1 MAEMEVIIIAV
12 VVIAAVDEMIMAH
25 SNLEEAETK
34 AAMANNLEEVETKAD
49 MEEAEGEVMVMV
61 NKVVEVEVEMH
72 KVIQIREEDR
82 VVMTKVV
89 GDEVITEGDK
99 HPKQNQVVMNS
110 RAMEVVSK
118 AVTVVAN
125 NHNSI
130 RNTELS

>member
-82 VVMTKVV
+82 V
-89 GDEVITEGDK
+89 